1 MDTIFR
7 SFITRPEPGILIL
20 CAVALGTAV
29 LKSGILG

>member
-1 MDTIFR
+1 MDTILR

-20 CAVALGTAV
+20 CAVALGAAV